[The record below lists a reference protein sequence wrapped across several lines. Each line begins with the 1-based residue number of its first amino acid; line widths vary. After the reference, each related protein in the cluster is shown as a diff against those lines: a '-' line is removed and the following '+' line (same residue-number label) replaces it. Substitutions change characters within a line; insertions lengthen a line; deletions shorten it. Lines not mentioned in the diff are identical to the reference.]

1 MLFLVKQAMKIMCPI
16 QSISGQISK
25 MHPPA
30 LDQLSDESWTFL
42 EPLASL
48 KGFWWST
55 ETHRSSVHRHCGAQ
69 DPLHNGI
76 YCTVLFW
83 LSPLSWSM
91 IDSNIEDR
99 CGAKDICPWGQSM
112 VLLASID
119 PSVAWNSH
127 GSGFCYVAQTFLG
140 LSQVQSLQ
148 TTLQIP

>member
-1 MLFLVKQAMKIMCPI
+1 
-16 QSISGQISK
+16 
-25 MHPPA
+25 MHPLSTRSA
-30 LDQLSDESWTFL
+30 LWWVLTFGATGKS
-42 EPLASL
+42 E
-48 KGFWWST
+48 GFWWST
-55 ETHRSSVHRHCGAQ
+55 ETHRSSVHEHCGAQ

-119 PSVAWNSH
+119 SICSMEFPRLWLLL
-127 GSGFCYVAQTFLG
+127 CCTDFLG
-140 LSQVQSLQ
+140 LSQVQSPSNN
-148 TTLQIP
+148 TTGFRSDYLINRDAASLPALNMCWENKEV